1 MKMMLSAL
9 PPPPIVLPKHN
20 PHSSHDNSVDSDNES
35 DTKRNVSRW
44 HHSKMQTPLYGNL
57 ARELSSVFHTLSQND
72 SINPLTSCPSPSLA
86 TNDKMGGIVYIN
98 RHIAVTIEAASLPLK
113 HLHDFSNIN
122 NIHMD
127 KILSQQQDPNNSIE
141 KFSVGR
147 QDKLFSI
154 STAKPYNTMVFPNLP
169 HSYNPRRGRNNAF
182 YNICSSSKIRTVVDS
197 ILLAHKNPY
206 LSLADIATNTG
217 IPLFNVLV
225 LKMM

>member
-57 ARELSSVFHTLSQND
+57 TRELSSVN
-72 SINPLTSCPSPSLA
+72 
-86 TNDKMGGIVYIN
+86 
-98 RHIAVTIEAASLPLK
+98 
-113 HLHDFSNIN
+113 
-122 NIHMD
+122 
-127 KILSQQQDPNNSIE
+127 
-141 KFSVGR
+141 
-147 QDKLFSI
+147 
-154 STAKPYNTMVFPNLP
+154 
-169 HSYNPRRGRNNAF
+169 
-182 YNICSSSKIRTVVDS
+182 
-197 ILLAHKNPY
+197 KNPY